1 MPANPGLALRY
12 VKTPVIKRNS
22 WLIPLLFSVHD
33 AHDLIS
39 TAKIKLFLLLHVVC
53 GTLCLLILSQSFSG
67 ISKGS
72 VLSTERLQLYRNY

>member
-22 WLIPLLFSVHD
+22 WLVPLLFSVHD

-39 TAKIKLFLLLHVVC
+39 TAKIKLFLLLHVA
-53 GTLCLLILSQSFSG
+53 
-67 ISKGS
+67 
-72 VLSTERLQLYRNY
+72 